1 MNGIYLPMLLLSL
14 LAMAFVLLP
23 LRRQRVAGAAVQKLQ
38 RAAKNRE
45 VFEQRVAEL
54 AREVQ
59 DGVIAAED
67 HERMLSELQRTF
79 LADMQA
85 LDIAEAQPRVS
96 RTSATWVGWA
106 LALVVPLLDLG
117 VYRQQGSAED
127 LQLPTLVAAVGA
139 AADESAQR
147 TALDDLTSF
156 LQQRFVRRPE
166 DLQNGYML
174 GTLLLSLE
182 RYPEAIATF
191 EQMLAAMEPT
201 PDRATVLGQLAQ
213 ARYLAADSVITPE
226 VKAVMDAA
234 LVLNP
239 NEQAVMSLSAID
251 AFLRQDFPAAL
262 QFWRRQLADLTP
274 GSADAEELR
283 QRIAMVEA
291 SLPPEQA
298 AVAAGPSIEV
308 VVDVAPELLARVT
321 PDMRLF
327 VFARSPAMPMP
338 IVAQNLAVPAFP
350 FTLKLDNSMSM
361 AGAQLEQVP
370 ELVIGAR
377 LSVSGQAIGQSGDL
391 ESLSAPFTLAA
402 QPGPIALTIDT
413 VRP

>member
-1 MNGIYLPMLLLSL
+1 MTAIYLPMLLLSL

-23 LRRQRVAGAAVQKLQ
+23 LSRQPGAGVAVQKLQ

-67 HERMLSELQRTF
+67 HERMLAELQRTF

-85 LDIAEAQPRVS
+85 LDSVEPGPGVPRA
-96 RTSATWVGWA
+96 SATWVGWT
-106 LALVVPLLDLG
+106 LALLVPLLAFGL
-117 VYRQQGSAED
+117 YRQQGSAED
-127 LQLPTLVAAVGA
+127 LQLPTLVNAVGA
-139 AADESAQR
+139 AADESSQR
-147 TALDDLTSF
+147 AALDDLTTF
-156 LQQRFVRRPE
+156 LQQRFARRPE

-182 RYPEAIATF
+182 RYPEAITTF

-251 AFLRQDFPAAL
+251 AFLRQDFAAAL

-298 AVAAGPSIEV
+298 AIAAGPSIEV

-338 IVAQNLAVPAFP
+338 IVAQNLAVPVFP

>member
-1 MNGIYLPMLLLSL
+1 MNGIFLPMLLLSL

-23 LRRQRVAGAAVQKLQ
+23 LRRQQVAGAAVQKLQ

-67 HERMLSELQRTF
+67 HERMLAELQRTF

-85 LDIAEAQPRVS
+85 LDTAEPQPGAP
-96 RTSATWVGWA
+96 RTRAAWVGWA
-106 LALVVPLLDLG
+106 LALLVPLLAFG
-117 VYRQQGSAED
+117 IYRQQGSAED
-127 LQLPTLVAAVGA
+127 LQLPTLVTAVGT
-139 AADESAQR
+139 AADESSQR
-147 TALDDLTSF
+147 AALDELTAF
-156 LQQRFVRRPE
+156 LQQRFARRPE

-182 RYPEAIATF
+182 RYPEAIVTF

-234 LVLNP
+234 LLLNP

-251 AFLRQDFPAAL
+251 AFLRQDFAAAL

-298 AVAAGPSIEV
+298 AIAAGPSIEV

>member
-23 LRRQRVAGAAVQKLQ
+23 LRRQQAAGAAVQKLQ

-67 HERMLSELQRTF
+67 HERMLAELQRTF

-85 LDIAEAQPRVS
+85 LDTAEPQPGAP
-96 RTSATWVGWA
+96 RTLAAWVGWA
-106 LALVVPLLDLG
+106 LALLVPLLAFG
-117 VYRQQGSAED
+117 IYRQQGSAED
-127 LQLPTLVAAVGA
+127 LQLPTLVTAVGT
-139 AADESAQR
+139 AADESSQR
-147 TALDDLTSF
+147 AALDELTAF
-156 LQQRFVRRPE
+156 LQQRFARRPE

-182 RYPEAIATF
+182 RYPEAIVTF

-234 LVLNP
+234 LLLNP

-251 AFLRQDFPAAL
+251 AFLRQDFAAAL

-298 AVAAGPSIEV
+298 AIAAGPSIEV

>member
-23 LRRQRVAGAAVQKLQ
+23 LRRQQVAGAAVQKLQ

-67 HERMLSELQRTF
+67 HERMLAELQRTF

-85 LDIAEAQPRVS
+85 LDTAEPQPGAP
-96 RTSATWVGWA
+96 RTRAAWVGWA
-106 LALVVPLLDLG
+106 LALLVPLLAFG
-117 VYRQQGSAED
+117 IYRQQGSAED
-127 LQLPTLVAAVGA
+127 LQLPTLVTAVGT
-139 AADESAQR
+139 AADESSQR
-147 TALDDLTSF
+147 AALDELTAF
-156 LQQRFVRRPE
+156 LQQRFARRPE

-182 RYPEAIATF
+182 RYPEAIVTF

-234 LVLNP
+234 LLLNP

-251 AFLRQDFPAAL
+251 AFLRQDFAAAL

-283 QRIAMVEA
+283 QRISMVEA

-298 AVAAGPSIEV
+298 AIAAGPSIEV

>member
-1 MNGIYLPMLLLSL
+1 
-14 LAMAFVLLP
+14 
-23 LRRQRVAGAAVQKLQ
+23 
-38 RAAKNRE
+38 
-45 VFEQRVAEL
+45 
-54 AREVQ
+54 
-59 DGVIAAED
+59 
-67 HERMLSELQRTF
+67 
-79 LADMQA
+79 
-85 LDIAEAQPRVS
+85 
-96 RTSATWVGWA
+96 
-106 LALVVPLLDLG
+106 
-117 VYRQQGSAED
+117 
-127 LQLPTLVAAVGA
+127 
-139 AADESAQR
+139 
-147 TALDDLTSF
+147 
-156 LQQRFVRRPE
+156 
-166 DLQNGYML
+166 
-174 GTLLLSLE
+174 
-182 RYPEAIATF
+182 
-191 EQMLAAMEPT
+191 MEPT

-234 LVLNP
+234 LALNP

>member
-23 LRRQRVAGAAVQKLQ
+23 LRRQQVAGAAVQKLQ

-67 HERMLSELQRTF
+67 HERMLAELQRTF

-85 LDIAEAQPRVS
+85 LDTAEPQPGAP
-96 RTSATWVGWA
+96 RTLAAWVGWA
-106 LALVVPLLDLG
+106 LALLVPLLAFG
-117 VYRQQGSAED
+117 IYRQQGSAED
-127 LQLPTLVAAVGA
+127 LQLPTLVTAVGT
-139 AADESAQR
+139 AADESSQR
-147 TALDDLTSF
+147 AALDELTAF
-156 LQQRFVRRPE
+156 LQQRFARRPE

-182 RYPEAIATF
+182 RYPEAIVTF

-234 LVLNP
+234 LLLNP

-251 AFLRQDFPAAL
+251 AFLRQDFAAAL

-298 AVAAGPSIEV
+298 AIAAGPSIEV